1 MSNQQMRLP
10 RNFHKTFIPE
20 RQYIHAMLR
29 FAASGRE
36 GNYQKIA
43 SATGIPMGKS
53 SGKVP
58 AILDYCRGMGLIRLI
73 GNGRSAVKRP
83 ELTPLGRI
91 VFLEDPHLK
100 ERITQWIAHF
110 NLCSVLTGAE
120 TWYQIFFVGSQAL
133 GMRFHRSGLE
143 EHLSLVYNCNSRGV
157 IGPVIRMY
165 EDDAAFRACGVI
177 SEEMDSVVRRPAPIN
192 AECGF
197 AYGAWVLQLIADHFP
212 KANQITLAELDHKAG
227 WKTIPGWNID
237 ESHRAIDLIER
248 KGIVAVDRQMN
259 PWIIRPRLTAEETW
273 GRMYDDLI

>member
-1 MSNQQMRLP
+1 MSKQMRLP

-29 FAASGRE
+29 FAASGRK
-36 GNYQKIA
+36 GTYQEIA
-43 SATGIPMGKS
+43 SVTGIPMGKS

-58 AILDYCRGMGLIRLI
+58 AILDYCRGMGLIKLI

-83 ELTPLGRI
+83 ELTPFGRI

-120 TWYQIFFVGSQAL
+120 TWYQTFFAGSQVL
-133 GMRFHRSGLE
+133 GMRFHRSSLE
-143 EHLSLVYNCNSRGV
+143 EHLSLAYKCNTRNL

-165 EDDAAFRACGVI
+165 EDDAAFSGCGVL
-177 SEEMDSVVRRPAPIN
+177 SEEKNTVVRRPAPIN
-192 AECGF
+192 AEYGF

-212 KANQITLAELDHKAG
+212 KANHITLAELDNKGG

-237 ESHRAIDLIER
+237 ESHRVIELIER
-248 KGIVAVDRQMN
+248 KGIVAVDRQMT
-259 PWIIRPRLTAEETW
+259 PWIIRPLLTTVETW
-273 GRMYDDLI
+273 GRIYDDLI

>member
-1 MSNQQMRLP
+1 MSDKQMRLP

-36 GNYQKIA
+36 GNYQEIA

-73 GNGRSAVKRP
+73 GNGRSAVKRL

-133 GMRFHRSGLE
+133 GMRFHRSHLE
-143 EHLSLVYNCNSRGV
+143 EYLSLVYNCNSKGV

-165 EDDAAFRACGVI
+165 EDDAAFRACGVL
-177 SEEMDSVVRRPAPIN
+177 SEEMDSIVRRPAPIN

-197 AYGAWVLQLIADHFP
+197 AYGAWILQLIADHFP
-212 KANQITLAELDHKAG
+212 RANQITLAELDHKAG

-237 ESHRAIDLIER
+237 ESHRAIDLVER

-259 PWIIRPRLTAEETW
+259 PWIIRPRLSAEETW